1 MGGERVRVE
10 GAALGR
16 PQGSRGAGA
25 ARSRLEE
32 LYLRHAPDAVRVAYL
47 LTGDAALAQDLGQE
61 AFVRVAARLVHL
73 RNPDSFGAYLR
84 QTVVNLVRMHARRRR
99 AERAALQRAAALPV
113 EPPVLPDVAG
123 RDSLRGAL
131 LRLPVRQ
138 RAAIVLRFYED
149 LSERDAAGVLR
160 CRPGTVASLVSRG
173 MATLRRYVKE
183 EDDEA

>member
-10 GAALGR
+10 GA
-16 PQGSRGAGA
+16 PVHPPSGSLGAGA

-32 LYLRHAPDAVRVAYL
+32 LYVRHAPDAVRVAYL
-47 LTGDAALAQDLGQE
+47 LTGDPALAQDLGQE

-73 RNPDSFGAYLR
+73 RNPDAFGAYLR

-99 AERAALQRAAALPV
+99 SERAALQRAAARPAEPV
-113 EPPVLPDVAG
+113 AEPDVAG
-123 RDSLRGAL
+123 RDSLRRAL
-131 LRLPVRQ
+131 LQLPVRQ

-149 LSERDAAGVLR
+149 LSERDAADVLR

-183 EDDEA
+183 DDDA